1 MVSRTANTTNA
12 REGGNE
18 MNDYTITLTYDQ
30 FTITTVIYADNEE
43 EAKRLALSKLTQD
56 EGLSLGEPI
65 GYSLE
70 LEGVFTQ

>member
-1 MVSRTANTTNA
+1 
-12 REGGNE
+12 

-43 EAKRLALSKLTQD
+43 QAKRLALFKLTQD

-65 GYSLE
+65 SYSLE

>member
-1 MVSRTANTTNA
+1 
-12 REGGNE
+12 

-70 LEGVFTQ
+70 LEGVFTR

>member
-1 MVSRTANTTNA
+1 
-12 REGGNE
+12 

-70 LEGVFTQ
+70 LEGVFTK